1 MLIVFVVLV
10 PAAEADCL
18 HVIKRAVFFKRLLVA
33 VRFFLVTE
41 DIVTYAIIE

>member
-10 PAAEADCL
+10 PTAETDSL
-18 HVIKRAVFFKRLLVA
+18 HVIKRAIFFKRLLVA
-33 VRFFLVTE
+33 VRFFLGTE